1 MRTNA
6 LWERFSCVVERM
18 LRMGRA
24 ARVRA
29 VTILTE
35 STWGPVL
42 LKAFLLSLGLLT
54 LAWIGRVAVAA
65 TPTPPSLSLKV
76 NAVDAGAFA
85 HEPAAPP
92 APELRAEP
100 VTRIAST
107 ASIPAALALTQD
119 APRGHGPDRAS
130 TEHPVYLN
138 DASVEELRRLPGVG
152 PKRAEAI
159 VALRRRIGRFQR
171 VEDLLK
177 VKGIGRS
184 TLRRWR
190 PLLRLDPPPARGART
205 EQEQPSS
212 AARDAPDASAWP

>member
-6 LWERFSCVVERM
+6 LWAHLRDVAKRM
-18 LRMGRA
+18 LRMGYA
-24 ARVRA
+24 THDQA
-29 VTILTE
+29 VTILAE

-65 TPTPPSLSLKV
+65 TPTPPSLASKID
-76 NAVDAGAFA
+76 AVDAGAFA
-85 HEPAAPP
+85 PEPSPSP
-92 APELRAEP
+92 APVLATNPRQEDTAMTARSAPLAGSLV
-100 VTRIAST
+100 VTPEAT
-107 ASIPAALALTQD
+107 
-119 APRGHGPDRAS
+119 RGHGPDRAS

-138 DASVEELRRLPGVG
+138 DASVDDLRRLPGVG

-190 PLLRLDPPPARGART
+190 PLLRLYTPPGRDART
-205 EQEQPSS
+205 GQD
-212 AARDAPDASAWP
+212 ATAAPDASAWP